1 MPGYSPT
8 RWWSK
13 WELIKQVM
21 ELFGDVESFLR
32 TNEDLAPA
40 TRGKLLGYVNDMQ
53 NKVCLKIEIAVVVDV
68 GIHFVQATYIHAGE
82 RWTPCIDML

>member
-40 TRGKLLGYVNDMQ
+40 TRGKLLGYFNDMQ
-53 NKVCLKIEIAVVVDV
+53 KKVCLLIEMAVVFDV
-68 GIHFVQATYIHAGE
+68 GIHFVQATY
-82 RWTPCIDML
+82 MLEGDGPLALML